1 MVGKPKKAQEVGKV
15 AEGEPSADAPQKKKG
30 LLIPLIIG
38 LALAI
43 AGGAGGYWA
52 VTSGPLGGSSDS
64 AGYDDQGS
72 GHGGDGEEAVTYI
85 RPEPEEVAFVPLD
98 PMVITIGSGALGRQ
112 LLFTAELEVAPDDA
126 EEVTNLLPRV
136 LDVLNG
142 YLRVIDMQELNDP
155 RTLVR
160 LRAQLLRRIQ
170 IVTGEVLVRDLLVTE
185 FVVN

>member
-1 MVGKPKKAQEVGKV
+1 V
-15 AEGEPSADAPQKKKG
+15 ADVEPGAEAAQKKKG
-30 LLIPLIIG
+30 LLIPGVIG
-38 LALAI
+38 LVLAI
-43 AGGAGGYWA
+43 AGGLGGYWA

-64 AGYDDQGS
+64 AEYGGSDGYGSDEVADDV
-72 GHGGDGEEAVTYI
+72 VTYI
-85 RPEPEEVAFVPLD
+85 RPELDEVAFVPLD
-98 PMVITIGSGALGRQ
+98 PMVITIGPGTVGRQ

-136 LDVLNG
+136 LDVLNS

-170 IVTGEVLVRDLLVTE
+170 IVTGDVLVRDLLVTE

>member
-1 MVGKPKKAQEVGKV
+1 V
-15 AEGEPSADAPQKKKG
+15 AVIEPDGDAAPKKKG
-30 LLIPLIIG
+30 MLIPLVVG
-38 LALAI
+38 LALAV

-64 AGYDDQGS
+64 AAY
-72 GHGGDGEEAVTYI
+72 GGDGYGYGQEAADANAVPYI
-85 RPEPEEVAFVPLD
+85 RPELEEVAFVPLD
-98 PMVITIGSGALGRQ
+98 PMVITLGSGAQGRQ

-136 LDVLNG
+136 LDVLNS

-170 IVTGEVLVRDLLVTE
+170 IVTGEMLVRDLLVTE

>member
-1 MVGKPKKAQEVGKV
+1 MADVEPG
-15 AEGEPSADAPQKKKG
+15 AEAAPKKKG
-30 LLIPLIIG
+30 LLIPGAIG
-38 LALAI
+38 LVLAI
-43 AGGAGGYWA
+43 AGGLGGYWA
-52 VTSGPLGGSSDS
+52 VTSGPLGGASDAAEYDGS
-64 AGYDDQGS
+64 DGYGS
-72 GHGGDGEEAVTYI
+72 GEAAEDVVPYI
-85 RPEPEEVAFVPLD
+85 RPELEEVAFVPLD
-98 PMVITIGSGALGRQ
+98 PMVITIGPGTVGRQ

-136 LDVLNG
+136 LDVLNS

-170 IVTGEVLVRDLLVTE
+170 IVTGDVLVRDLLVTE

>member
-1 MVGKPKKAQEVGKV
+1 V
-15 AEGEPSADAPQKKKG
+15 AEIEPDADATPKKKG

-38 LALAI
+38 LVLAI

-52 VTSGPLGGSSDS
+52 ATSGPLGQSADS
-64 AGYDDQGS
+64 AGYEDAGS
-72 GHGGDGEEAVTYI
+72 GHEDADAADDAETATYI
-85 RPEPEEVAFVPLD
+85 RPELEDVAFVPLN
-98 PMVITIGSGALGRQ
+98 PMVITIGSGAPGRQ

-126 EEVTNLLPRV
+126 EAVANLLPRV
-136 LDVLNG
+136 LDVLNS

-170 IVTGEVLVRDLLVTE
+170 IVTGDVLVRDLLVTE